1 MDNLRLSILDV
12 EAMNQSGLW
21 LQGLNNLLAKFLET
35 QGSPVGGGLPVA
47 DHAKGAILTLA
58 ITDALEVGPG
68 AC

>member
-1 MDNLRLSILDV
+1 MDDLRLSILDV

-21 LQGLNNLLAKFLET
+21 LQGLNNLLPVGG
-35 QGSPVGGGLPVA
+35 GSPVGGGLPVA